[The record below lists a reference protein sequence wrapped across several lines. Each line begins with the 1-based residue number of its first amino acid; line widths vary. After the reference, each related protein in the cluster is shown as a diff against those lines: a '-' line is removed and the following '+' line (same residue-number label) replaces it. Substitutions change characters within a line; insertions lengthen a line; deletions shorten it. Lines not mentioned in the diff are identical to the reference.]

1 MILFPSW
8 AKHMVHPF
16 VGSGV
21 RISIPNNVH
30 VAEEF
35 KTPQAGDHSPG
46 TATRTLRGNA
56 E

>member
-1 MILFPSW
+1 
-8 AKHMVHPF
+8 MVHPF

-35 KTPQAGDHSPG
+35 KTPEAQNLTPG

>member
-1 MILFPSW
+1 
-8 AKHMVHPF
+8 MVHPF

-35 KTPQAGDHSPG
+35 KTPQAEDHSPG
-46 TATRTLRGNA
+46 TSTRTLRGNA